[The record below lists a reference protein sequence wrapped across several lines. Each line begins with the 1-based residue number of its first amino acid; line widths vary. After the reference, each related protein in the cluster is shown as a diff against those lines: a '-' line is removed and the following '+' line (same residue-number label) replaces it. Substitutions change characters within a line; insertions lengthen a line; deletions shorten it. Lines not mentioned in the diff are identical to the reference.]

1 MPKFSRRSRALT
13 LPVIGALLSSGLLLG
28 APEAATAS
36 ATTTTTVAAPSTAV
50 GTTTLTLQRRK
61 EIRNNKIRRGVR
73 VARNQLGDPYRYGAA
88 GPDAF
93 DCSGLTSF
101 AFGRA
106 GINLP
111 RSSDAQG
118 AHVRRISKSRMKRGD
133 LVFFHSGGGVYH
145 VAIYLKRK
153 HGERIILHASR
164 SGTPVKR
171 DPIWTSSWFAGTMRV
186 RG

>member
-1 MPKFSRRSRALT
+1 MPKSSRRSRALAM
-13 LPVIGALLSSGLLLG
+13 PVIGALLVG
-28 APEAATAS
+28 APARSPETAS
-36 ATTTTTVAAPSTAV
+36 ASGTTTSTVAAPSAAV

-61 EIRNNKIRRGVR
+61 EIRNNKIRRGG
-73 VARNQLGDPYRYGAA
+73 ARGPQPDRDPYRYGAA
-88 GPDAF
+88 GPNAF
-93 DCSGLTSF
+93 DCSGLTSY
-101 AFGRA
+101 AFGRPESTFR
-106 GINLP
+106 G
-111 RSSDAQG
+111 SSDAQG

-164 SGTPVKR
+164 TGTPVKR